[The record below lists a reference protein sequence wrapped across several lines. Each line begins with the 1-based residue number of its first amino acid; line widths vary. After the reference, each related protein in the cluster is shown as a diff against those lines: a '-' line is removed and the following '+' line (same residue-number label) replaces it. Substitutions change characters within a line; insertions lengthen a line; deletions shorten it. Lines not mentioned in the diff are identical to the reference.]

1 MFLKNQYKKI
11 NNILLIIFISNLVL
25 GGLFLAPIQ
34 IQAAYSC
41 DSVTQTCHS
50 CNAAGQCVDD
60 PNNPYWCA
68 QCFSICSKNTTTNP
82 QTGEIITNLENV
94 VDTISDIHGT
104 IGAGSTQTIIG
115 LITENIVD
123 VDYICT
129 MLANAATALPFGA
142 GYALATAI
150 TLTCPK
156 ILHEILD
163 QLGFYK
169 EKFKTGEST
178 QIIPVP
184 SLESYTWEVG
194 IPGFIKP
201 GQSTEFK

>member
-1 MFLKNQYKKI
+1 MFFKNTPKKI

-41 DSVTQTCHS
+41 NSATQTCHS
-50 CNAAGQCVDD
+50 CNAAGQCVKD
-60 PNNPYWCA
+60 PNGPYWCP
-68 QCFSICSKNTTTNP
+68 QCFGKCSGNTTTNP
-82 QTGEIITNLENV
+82 QTGEITINPENI
-94 VDTISDIHGT
+94 VDTMSDIHST

-123 VDYICT
+123 VNYICT
-129 MLANAATALPFGA
+129 MLANAATALPLGA

-156 ILHEILD
+156 ILHEILG

-169 EKFKTGEST
+169 EKLRTGEST

-184 SLESYTWEVG
+184 TLNSYQWEVG

-201 GQSTEFK
+201 GEITEF

>member
-1 MFLKNQYKKI
+1 MFFKNQYKKI

-34 IQAAYSC
+34 IQAAHSC
-41 DSVTQTCHS
+41 DSATQTCHS
-50 CNAAGQCVDD
+50 CNSAGQCVKD
-60 PNNPYWCA
+60 PNGPYWCSK
-68 QCFSICSKNTTTNP
+68 CFGKCSGDTTTDP
-82 QTGEIITNLENV
+82 QTGEIIINPGNIV
-94 VDTISDIHGT
+94 NTISDIHST

-123 VDYICT
+123 INYICT

-156 ILHEILD
+156 ILHEILG

-169 EKFKTGEST
+169 EKFRTDEST
-178 QIIPVP
+178 QTIPVP
-184 SLESYTWEVG
+184 SLESYTWEIG
-194 IPGFIKP
+194 IPGFVKP